1 MSHGGL
7 RYLVPEEL
15 GCVHSQPS
23 ILTGFK
29 VRVLLKDIRV
39 EQVLD
44 ITYPSH
50 WAWFTFLSVAKKN
63 STF

>member
-7 RYLVPEEL
+7 RYFVPEEL

-44 ITYPSH
+44 TLLTGHGLCFILLP
-50 WAWFTFLSVAKKN
+50 KK
-63 STF
+63 